1 MHFCGCVYSA
11 RSSHSRTAQSKKAH
25 LPAPALDSPSTQ
37 QPAGTPNAPEGVRWK
52 GKFSWPFKVES
63 RRKRVWASGSMADSL
78 PDPHYLCFWLSS
90 GLAVSSLGLR
100 AL

>member
-52 GKFSWPFKVES
+52 GKFSWTKHN
-63 RRKRVWASGSMADSL
+63 R
-78 PDPHYLCFWLSS
+78 C
-90 GLAVSSLGLR
+90 VSSPVFSVF
-100 AL
+100 ALVPAVMHDRVSSPVKHAGGN